1 MYFPATC
8 YQTLGSAFTGVNFL
22 CWPHLSDL
30 IHFSNQV
37 LMLHHISS
45 VPAQVFFPLCLP
57 DTPAFSSCTFSC
69 RDRSGFCGRK
79 PEVETSIV
87 GWRSSP
93 RAVFPVALRAFSPI
107 NISGQS
113 REGMLRR
120 SPPSPLH
127 PWGLEGDLEMGGF
140 VTPSGRAALLSMSL
154 LAVLPTAISAD
165 HI

>member
-69 RDRSGFCGRK
+69 RDHLARMLSHCAM
-79 PEVETSIV
+79 EVFI
-87 GWRSSP
+87 SP
-93 RAVFPVALRAFSPI
+93 SHVFPALSP
-107 NISGQS
+107 Q
-113 REGMLRR
+113 
-120 SPPSPLH
+120 
-127 PWGLEGDLEMGGF
+127 LECD
-140 VTPSGRAALLSMSL
+140 PGRADIPIRHKVSPQQNPL
-154 LAVLPTAISAD
+154 T
-165 HI
+165 